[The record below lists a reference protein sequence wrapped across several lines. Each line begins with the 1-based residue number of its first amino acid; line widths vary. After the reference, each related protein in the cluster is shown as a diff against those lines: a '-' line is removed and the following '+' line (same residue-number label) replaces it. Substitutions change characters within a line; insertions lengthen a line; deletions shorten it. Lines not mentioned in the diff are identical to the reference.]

1 MNVYQVNIE
10 PKAVAGT
17 RLSAG
22 AIGSYSGRSITV
34 VTGTLQEAM
43 SIARTKITD
52 KEYVQG
58 IWETAKDA
66 VVDYSQVTGQNC

>member
-10 PKAVAGT
+10 PKGI
-17 RLSAG
+17 SG
-22 AIGSYSGRSITV
+22 SGIGHLGSGRTISI
-34 VTGTLQEAM
+34 VTGTLQEAI

-52 KEYVQG
+52 KEEVQG
-58 IWETAKDA
+58 IWETAKDV